1 MKCIIISILITSL
14 FWGGAFGQTAENNDK
29 NTFSEA
35 IRIMDTWLE
44 AQRDYDRLPGISA
57 AVVRDQEILWSKGFG
72 FADLSKK
79 VETTPQT
86 IYSICSISK
95 LFTSIAVMQLRDA
108 GKLRLDD
115 RAAEVLPWFNLRQQY
130 PDSGPITVR
139 SLLTHSSGLPRES
152 AHPYWTGPDFP
163 FPTSDQVK
171 EKLGSQETLYPAS
184 TYFQYSNLGL
194 SLLGEIVAH
203 VSGQSFEDYVNENIL
218 TPLRLAATRPRLPRS
233 LWGGKL
239 ATGYSALTRR
249 GKRNPVAFFQARG
262 IAPAAGFSSTVQD
275 LARFASWQFR
285 LLEKGGKEI
294 LRASTLREMHRVHW
308 MDPDWK
314 TTWGLGFSVYQVD
327 GRTFVGHGGSCPGYR
342 SALVIDPQKKW
353 AYVVM
358 INAGGV
364 NPGKY
369 ATGIREILEKAREA
383 KKDDKEPKVDSE
395 VYSGVYSS
403 QPWGSETVVVPW
415 QGELAL
421 FSLPT
426 NSPARG
432 MTLLK
437 FEKDDTFRR
446 VRKNKELAE
455 RVIFERDKSG
465 KVIRMLWNNNY
476 RKKIK

>member
-1 MKCIIISILITSL
+1 
-14 FWGGAFGQTAENNDK
+14 
-29 NTFSEA
+29 
-35 IRIMDTWLE
+35 
-44 AQRDYDRLPGISA
+44 
-57 AVVRDQEILWSKGFG
+57 
-72 FADLSKK
+72 
-79 VETTPQT
+79 
-86 IYSICSISK
+86 
-95 LFTSIAVMQLRDA
+95 MQLRDA

-115 RAAEVLPWFNLRQQY
+115 HLADVLPWFNLQQQY
-130 PDSGPITVR
+130 QDSGPITVR

-163 FPTSDQVK
+163 FPTSKQVK
-171 EKLGSQETLYPAS
+171 DKLGKQKTLYPAS

-203 VSGQSFEDYVNENIL
+203 VSKQPFEDYVKKNIL
-218 TPLRLAATRPRLPRS
+218 APLRLADTRPQLPRS

-239 ATGYSALTRR
+239 ATGYSAMTRQ
-249 GKRNPVAFFQARG
+249 GKRNQVAFFQARG

-294 LRASTLREMHRVHW
+294 LRASTLREMQRVHW

-314 TTWGLGFSVYQVD
+314 TTWGLGFSVYEVD

-342 SALVIDPQKKW
+342 SILVIDPKKKW

-358 INAGGV
+358 INSSGV
-364 NPGKY
+364 SPGKY
-369 ATGIREILEKAREA
+369 ATGMREILEKALKSKTE
-383 KKDDKEPKVDSE
+383 DKNPQVDLE
-395 VYSGVYSS
+395 VYSGLYSS
-403 QPWGSETVVVPW
+403 QPWGSETILVPW
-415 QGELAL
+415 QGKLAV

-426 NSPARG
+426 SSPAKR

-437 FEKDDTFRR
+437 YEKDDTFRR
-446 VRKNKELAE
+446 IRKNKELAE

-465 KVIRMLWNNNY
+465 KVTRMHWNNNY
-476 RKKIK
+476 RKKLK